1 MHILN
6 IIVLFLVYS
15 LTVSGDSL
23 IDKAKRSGLIP
34 IPNSADEL
42 LKMIDPD
49 KMLTPERIELGKML
63 YFDPRLSKSSKISCN
78 WCHNLALGGVDGVS
92 KSIGDH
98 WNGNPNH
105 LNSPTVY
112 NAVFFKRQF
121 WDGRAKSLEEQIKGP
136 LLAPFE
142 MASTEKLLV
151 DRIES
156 IPEYVKLFREAYGDG
171 MKIDLKSIALTISLF
186 ERTLITPSRY
196 DKFLHGDE
204 NALSEKEKIGLDT
217 FIDKGCVI
225 CHNGVA
231 LGGDMQPFELRSK
244 YKHRDVGGFHGN
256 GKRLMKVPTLR
267 NITDTAP
274 YFHNGMI
281 WSLRDAVKEMSNVQV
296 AYKVE
301 FTDEKGGRQIKVNII
316 PINLTDEDVDN
327 IVAFFHSLEG
337 VKPTI
342 EYPQLPKYRD

>member
-1 MHILN
+1 
-6 IIVLFLVYS
+6 
-15 LTVSGDSL
+15 
-23 IDKAKRSGLIP
+23 
-34 IPNSADEL
+34 
-42 LKMIDPD
+42 
-49 KMLTPERIELGKML
+49 
-63 YFDPRLSKSSKISCN
+63 
-78 WCHNLALGGVDGVS
+78 
-92 KSIGDH
+92 
-98 WNGNPNH
+98 
-105 LNSPTVY
+105 
-112 NAVFFKRQF
+112 
-121 WDGRAKSLEEQIKGP
+121 
-136 LLAPFE
+136 
-142 MASTEKLLV
+142 
-151 DRIES
+151 
-156 IPEYVKLFREAYGDG
+156 

-231 LGGDMQPFELRSK
+231 LGGDMQPLSYVQNINIEMLE
-244 YKHRDVGGFHGN
+244 GFHGN